1 MKLELNRSQARDRGS
16 PYAGPGESRGMFVFG
31 NRGPGHRRWE
41 LPLGATAQ
49 HGIGDSKWDHV
60 LRTLLVGFGLAA
72 HRGRPG
78 GVRDY
83 GTTTTSPWECHLA
96 QGLVSALTVQPV
108 GPYLGTPRCSR

>member
-83 GTTTTSPWECHLA
+83 GTTTTCPWELSFGSRSTECTYCTA
-96 QGLVSALTVQPV
+96 RGTVP
-108 GPYLGTPRCSR
+108 GDA